1 MISGEDVT
9 LIIRTDIIPK
19 LPSRMFFTSCHGRF
33 VFTTTDGW
41 KNNPHGCFKTSVWGN
56 VRQGILYLVMWGL
69 GIGRGENNIDIVDSG
84 LGSAGASSA
93 APIQAGCI
101 SGSVGLRCCH
111 L

>member
-56 VRQGILYLVMWGL
+56 VRQGILYLVMIWVGMDAGGCVTYARIWGN
-69 GIGRGENNIDIVDSG
+69 GELVHVNT
-84 LGSAGASSA
+84 
-93 APIQAGCI
+93 CM
-101 SGSVGLRCCH
+101 
-111 L
+111 

>member
-1 MISGEDVT
+1 M

-56 VRQGILYLVMWGL
+56 VRQGILYLVMQGVVL
-69 GIGRGENNIDIVDSG
+69 KLPVTDQLQKDVTNTNRS
-84 LGSAGASSA
+84 
-93 APIQAGCI
+93 C
-101 SGSVGLRCCH
+101 
-111 L
+111 